1 MGGLVT
7 LTIFESTAPQVV
19 KGSLL
24 KSADVKSTLLKEL
37 KALGVLGGAGGV
49 AGLAAVPGAIGAT
62 LGAPVGLMTA
72 ADALPDSIIDSVG
85 AHMAGGAAAGYAA
98 PVGAGLAAALMYK
111 LKLLGNADKGYRI
124 SRGLAG
130 MSGGAA
136 AAGIP
141 AWHGVSSLFKDH
153 YRDSGKTEGSR
164 FRDAWFNQEEDE
176 AEPEGLEKKSNKLK
190 AVTDLLGLTKP
201 KPSLLSKLTGWN
213 AAKGGIT
220 SAADTVGVGAAGVGA
235 LGGAALGGLAADDG
249 ERTAGAGAGAAGIG
263 GGILASLL
271 LGKYLARLGKPI
283 RPTMAFRSG
292 IAGAGG
298 IGAGLS
304 IQDLLKQQL
313 TT

>member
-37 KALGVLGGAGGV
+37 KAMGILGAGGGA
-49 AGLAAVPGAIGAT
+49 AGLAAFPGAVGAT

-98 PVGAGLAAALMYK
+98 PVGAGLAAAIMYK
-111 LKLLGNADKGYRI
+111 LKLLGNADKGFRLT
-124 SRGLAG
+124 RGAAG
-130 MSGGAA
+130 MSAGAA
-136 AAGIP
+136 ATGIP

-164 FRDAWFNQEEDE
+164 FRDAWFNQEEE

-190 AVTDLLGLTKP
+190 AVTDLLGMTKP

-213 AAKGGIT
+213 SAKGAIT

-235 LGGAALGGLAADDG
+235 LGGAALGGLAADTG
-249 ERTAGAGAGAAGIG
+249 ERTAGAGAGAAGVG

>member
-37 KALGVLGGAGGV
+37 KAMGILGAVGGLTAP
-49 AGLAAVPGAIGAT
+49 AAIGAT
-62 LGAPVGLMTA
+62 LGAPVGFMTA

-164 FRDAWFNQEEDE
+164 FRDAWFTKEEEE
-176 AEPEGLEKKSNKLK
+176 AEAEGLEKKSSKLEALVRMAGK
-190 AVTDLLGLTKP
+190 LGLTK
-201 KPSLLSKLTGWN
+201 TDN
-213 AAKGGIT
+213 AFRVATKGL
-220 SAADTVGVGAAGVGA
+220 ADNLVWGPTAG
-235 LGGAALGGLAADDG
+235 LGGLAGLGFGMANAPEG
-249 ERTAGAGAGAAGIG
+249 ESLKG
-263 GGILASLL
+263 GLS
-271 LGKYLARLGKPI
+271 
-283 RPTMAFRSG
+283 T
-292 IAGAGG
+292 
-298 IGAGLS
+298 GAGLAAAVLGGVGGRRWLQHLAS
-304 IQDLLKQQL
+304 KKGLRLNLNQNMQRMVGYGGGGTLAGMGTSKGVQELSDLIGI
-313 TT
+313 